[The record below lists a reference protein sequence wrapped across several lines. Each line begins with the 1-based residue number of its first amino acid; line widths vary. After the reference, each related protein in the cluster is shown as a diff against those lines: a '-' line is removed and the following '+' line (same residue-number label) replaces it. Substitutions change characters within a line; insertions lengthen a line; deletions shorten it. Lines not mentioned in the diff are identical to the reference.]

1 MAAIDDALSAARGA
15 HYGVIAGCA
24 AALLFATTPDRSAP
38 YRAAREDLQHLAAIR
53 WDTVTLRAENR
64 AYGMIR
70 DSSKKVW
77 REFLVSAGGGDTA
90 NLDAAFRPLDSA
102 WRGEFRRLP
111 VVSGESTIA
120 ALISFNDAVATV
132 RRPLQLDDSAL
143 SHVAASCYQNKNP
156 CTITVN
162 NAKGSDTTY
171 LVSITGR
178 KKTEG
183 RKTISLADTAMRM
196 KAVNIRLFPV
206 SEVIKKSYPASFVPI
221 TDADGQTIIDPKGD
235 TIKRF
240 VPRLASIDLDLK
252 NYTPA
257 QAAAVLEEK
266 IAGSEQQLSGGAIG
280 VPIRGNLIT
289 LAGPILLILA
299 IIYLFFQIDHL
310 TDLAPGNEKAICDFA
325 WPLTFYGYKGITTGI
340 MSLLILPATAVWL
353 LRIHGGTAN
362 AFSRN
367 TRYGVWTW
375 CLLIF
380 TVAAGGVCLR
390 ARNRLVRTTLAKSG

>member
-38 YRAAREDLQHLAAIR
+38 YRAAREDLQALAAIDWQR
-53 WDTVTLRAENR
+53 VTAVAESTAYYTLRN
-64 AYGMIR
+64 
-70 DSSKKVW
+70 DSTAW
-77 REFLVSAGGGDTA
+77 RQFLISAGGGDTA
-90 NLDAAFRPLDSA
+90 KLDAAFSPLNEG
-102 WRGEFRRLP
+102 WRGELRRLP
-111 VVSGESTIA
+111 VVSRESTIA
-120 ALISFNDAVATV
+120 ALISFADSAMV
-132 RRPLQLDDSAL
+132 RIRKPLRLPDSAL
-143 SHVAASCYQNKNP
+143 SHVAAPCYQPENKNT
-156 CTITVN
+156 CTITVS
-162 NAKGSDTTY
+162 KTEDSDTTY
-171 LVSITGR
+171 LVSIVG
-178 KKTEG
+178 KKTVEP
-183 RKTISLADTAMRM
+183 KLTIADAKMRM
-196 KAVNIRLFPV
+196 HTTDVNATKV
-206 SEVIKKSYPASFVPI
+206 SGIIEWLYPPSFVL
-221 TDADGQTIIDPKGD
+221 TSDADGR

-240 VPRLASIDLDLK
+240 VPRLASVDLDLK
-252 NYTPA
+252 KYTPA
-257 QAAAVLEEK
+257 QAAGVLEEK

-299 IIYLFFQIDHL
+299 IMYLFFQVDHL

-325 WPLTFYGYKGITTGI
+325 WPLTFHGYKGITTGI

-362 AFSRN
+362 AFSLN
-367 TRYGVWTW
+367 TRYGAWTW